1 MSDFFRPD
9 RRGVIGGAIGGL
21 AAAAVLGTGAR
32 AQGTG
37 AVRIG
42 FSISKTGPN
51 AGGANVTTLPNYQL
65 WAKTVNEAGGLRVGS
80 ARRPVELVEYDDRSQ
95 SEEAVRNV
103 ERLINQDKVDIVLP
117 PWGTGLNLAV
127 GPILNRAGYP
137 HLAVTSVTERIPEL
151 AKRWPN
157 AFFFLGRSSAAAE
170 ALVAKLT
177 ALTRSNGLGK
187 TVALVSVQDQFGIEL
202 VNVARPALKQAGFE
216 LVMDRQYPLGSQDLA
231 PLAVEAARLNPEVFI
246 AFSYPPDTL
255 ALTEQARIAKL
266 NPKVFYTAV
275 GTAFP
280 LFKQRFGANAEGV
293 MGIGGVD
300 ISSPKIRDY
309 VARHVQAVGRPPDG
323 WASPVTYASLEVLQQ
338 AIERIGSVDR
348 AALIKE
354 IGSGTFETI
363 VGTIKLKDNQRIE
376 QAWVGQWQ
384 GDQFVAVAPPGLAG
398 VEAAKFPKPAWSQ
411 A

>member
-1 MSDFFRPD
+1 MSDYLRPD
-9 RRGVIGGAIGGL
+9 RRSLIGGM
-21 AAAAVLGTGAR
+21 AAATMIGAPAVR
-32 AQGTG
+32 AQGG
-37 AVRIG
+37 APVKIG

-51 AGGANVTTLPNYQL
+51 AGGASVTTLPNYQL
-65 WAKTVNEAGGLRVGS
+65 WAKTVNDAGGLNLGS
-80 ARRPVELVEYDDRSQ
+80 SRRPVELIEYDDRSQ

-117 PWGTGLNLAV
+117 PWSTGLNLAV

-151 AKRWPN
+151 AQRWPN

-170 ALVAKLT
+170 ALVTKLT
-177 ALTRSNGLGK
+177 ALRQSNGLGD

-202 VNVARPALKQAGFE
+202 VNVARPALQKAGFKI
-216 LVMDRQYPLGSQDLA
+216 VMDRQYPLGSQDLA
-231 PLAVEAARLNPEVFI
+231 PLATEAARLNPEIFI

-255 ALTEQARIAKL
+255 ALTEQARIVKL
-266 NPKVFYTAV
+266 SPKVFYTAV

-280 LFKQRFGANAEGV
+280 LFKQRFGANAEGI

-300 ISSPKIRDY
+300 TASPKIRDY
-309 VARHVQAVGRPPDG
+309 VARHIQAVGRPPDG

-338 AIERIGSVDR
+338 AIERTRGVDR

-354 IGSGTFETI
+354 IGTGSFETI
-363 VGTIKLKDNQRIE
+363 VGTIKLQNNQRIE

-384 GDQFVAVAPPGLAG
+384 GDQFVAVGPPGVAG
-398 VEAAKFPKPAWSQ
+398 VQPSKYPKPAWQ
-411 A
+411 G